1 MLHFF
6 ISNLQSIPNNGTYSS
21 SSGGSNISLHP
32 NNTIRQQQ
40 SHPRKKKGN
49 EGRKVEQPMQMQKDQ
64 GQGHTTKLGNLLPLQ
79 FLIVGIPSSHCG
91 DMISIPE
98 HVSHGHSDSETNTD
112 IKEDLTAQ
120 FSDDGGQVADLVG
133 SGGAWWSGVFGPVD
147 DWVLTC

>member
-6 ISNLQSIPNNGTYSS
+6 ISNLQSIPNNRNLLILLRRIYHQPPSKQH
-21 SSGGSNISLHP
+21 HP
-32 NNTIRQQQ
+32 PTII
-40 SHPRKKKGN
+40 HPRKKKGN